1 MSDDAST
8 RVPQLDG
15 LRGAAIGLVLL
26 FHYGV
31 PLVGSR
37 ILGSIVSLGWIGVD
51 LFFVMSGFLIGGI
64 VIAKRDAA
72 NFYAVFYLR
81 RFLRIFPL
89 YYLLLL
95 IVTVCVALGW
105 MRHSHIPLGL
115 YAVYLQNI
123 ATALTHDYGLTWLQ
137 VTWSLAVEEQFYL
150 LLPILV
156 AVTPRKFLGHVLL
169 LGVFIAILCRIS
181 GYLIP
186 VQHPRDFAR
195 FFTLCRID
203 DLFYGVLLAVAVR
216 NERIAATIRSHR
228 ARLNIGALLLLVG
241 FLAALAFDSQG
252 QSEVFTCTIGLTL
265 LGPLFLCVVVLAV
278 MHDGSLVWSV
288 MKGRA
293 LGWIGRRA
301 YAIYLFHMP
310 VILGLQ
316 ALYKR
321 HQFHHFGAALAF
333 PALMLT
339 LCLAAA
345 SWNFI
350 ESPLIN
356 IGHRRR
362 YGRGA
367 RTVAFNRA
375 EGIEPVVL

>member
-1 MSDDAST
+1 MSDTAST
-8 RVPQLDG
+8 RVAQLDG
-15 LRGAAIGLVLL
+15 LRGLAIGLVLL

-31 PLVGSR
+31 AFAGNR
-37 ILGSIVSLGWIGVD
+37 ILGPIISEGWIGVD

-72 NFYAVFYLR
+72 NFYSVFYLR
-81 RFLRIFPL
+81 RILRIFPL
-89 YYLLLL
+89 YYMLLL
-95 IVTVCVALGW
+95 VVAVAAAWGW
-105 MRHSHIPLGL
+105 MPRSRIPLGL
-115 YAVYLQNI
+115 YAAYLQNI
-123 ATALTHDYGLTWLQ
+123 ATALTHDYGLAWLQ

-156 AVTPRKFLGHVLL
+156 AVMPRKFLGHVLL

-186 VQHPRDFAR
+186 VEYPRDFAR

-203 DLFYGVLLAVAVR
+203 DLFYGVLLALAVR
-216 NERIAATIRSHR
+216 NEAVAAIIRKHR
-228 ARLNIGALLLLVG
+228 TLFTLGMLFLLFG
-241 FLAALAFDSQG
+241 FLAVSAFDSQG
-252 QSEVFTCTIGLTL
+252 GNEMLTCTIGLTL

-278 MHDGSLVWSV
+278 MHEGSLVSSLA
-288 MKGRA
+288 KGRI

-310 VILGLQ
+310 VIVSLE
-316 ALYKR
+316 AIYR
-321 HQFHHFGAALAF
+321 RYQFLHFGAALVL
-333 PALMLT
+333 PALMMT
-339 LCLAAA
+339 FSLAAA
-345 SWNFI
+345 SWHFL

-356 IGHRRR
+356 IGHRRS

-367 RTVAFNRA
+367 KTVAFNRA
-375 EGIEPVVL
+375 EGIEPAVP